1 MQDGIKKELVRLIF
15 RSKNIGLRFPS
26 AIGGNERDIN
36 MAEAALMKGIAD
48 KTLDSEGAKIQEA
61 LCINKAAVSQM
72 LGVLERKGYINRET
86 NKDNRRKIILT
97 LTPKGQRA
105 VKNTE
110 RTIDTL
116 LSEII
121 KRFGEND
128 MELFVPQFNR
138 FADII
143 AELVK

>member
-1 MQDGIKKELVRLIF
+1 MQDDVKKEIVRLIF

-26 AIGGNERDIN
+26 AIGGSRIDIN

-72 LGVLERKGYINRET
+72 LGVLERKGYINREI

-97 LTPKGQRA
+97 LTSKGQRA
-105 VKNTE
+105 VKSTE
-110 RTIDTL
+110 QTIDAL

-128 MELFVPQFNR
+128 MEQFIPQFNR
-138 FADII
+138 FAGII
-143 AELVK
+143 TELVK